1 MDVTLAVL
9 SSFRWAAAFHP
20 CMQANIATA
29 TPKIANAIS
38 RPFIRQLI
46 AKCDVNV
53 VSL

>member
-1 MDVTLAVL
+1 MGGCIPPLHA
-9 SSFRWAAAFHP
+9 SH
-20 CMQANIATA
+20 IATA

-38 RPFIRQLI
+38 RPFIKQLI